1 MSKTPAQRLRKHG
14 ERAAVAPS
22 EQHSGQRPPARQG
35 AGAPA
40 GQPMRPAQ
48 PGEGNP
54 KLIIIAALGATLFMF
69 WYFHLLTLTQM
80 TQLSNGLAMP
90 DSLIGGFSGGYLQQL
105 RDVLN
110 SDALGQ
116 LSYVHKTAGTIF
128 VVVFGLTFLLVFGTW
143 AKSRAVRW
151 AGFAGV
157 LLFAVV
163 SISGQIAIDGALGS
177 HTFSAGLATL
187 ASVLVVLGWVL
198 LILLALG
205 GGAVALLSWRQKK
218 AVQPADA

>member
-1 MSKTPAQRLRKHG
+1 MSKTPAQRARKHG

-22 EQHSGQRPPARQG
+22 AQQG
-35 AGAPA
+35 ARTPV
-40 GQPMRPAQ
+40 QPMRPAQ

-90 DSLIGGFSGGYLQQL
+90 DSLIGGFSTGYVQQL
-105 RDVLN
+105 RGVLN

-128 VVVFGLTFLLVFGTW
+128 VVVFALTFLLVFGTW
-143 AKSRAVRW
+143 AKSKAVRW

-157 LLFAVV
+157 LVFAVV
-163 SISGQIAIDGALGS
+163 SIWGQIAIDDALGS
-177 HTFSAGLATL
+177 HTFSAGLAAL

-198 LILLALG
+198 FLLLVLG
-205 GGAVALLSWRQKK
+205 GGAIALVSWREKK
-218 AVQPADA
+218 DEQPADA

>member
-1 MSKTPAQRLRKHG
+1 MSKTPAQRARKHG
-14 ERAAVAPS
+14 DRAAVSP
-22 EQHSGQRPPARQG
+22 SGQRPAGQQG
-35 AGAPA
+35 ARTPV
-40 GQPMRPAQ
+40 QPMRPAQ

-90 DSLIGGFSGGYLQQL
+90 DSLVGGFSTGYMEQL
-105 RDVLN
+105 RGVLN

-128 VVVFGLTFLLVFGTW
+128 VVVFGLTFLLVFGAW
-143 AKSRAVRW
+143 AKSRVVRR
-151 AGFAGV
+151 AGFSAV

-163 SISGQIAIDGALGS
+163 SIWGQIAIDDALGG
-177 HTFSAGLATL
+177 HAFDAGLATL

-198 LILLALG
+198 FAVVVLG
-205 GGAVALLSWRQKK
+205 GGAVALLSWRQKTD
-218 AVQPADA
+218 AQPADA